1 MSKNKKISIFAGNK
15 CPEHVNASVR
25 ERPENIE
32 TNENTD
38 PGRTRANELISRIA
52 GILISLT
59 ALCVL
64 SPLIIILSFLI
75 KVSGKGPVIYSQDRI
90 GKNGKPFVIYKFRS
104 MVFNAETG
112 LPRLSCSNEERITRI
127 GKFLRKYRIDEIP
140 NFINVIKGDMSIVGP
155 RPERKFFIDQIME
168 RNPAFSELLRI
179 KPGIT
184 SWGQVKYGYASDV
197 DQMLERLEYD
207 LYYIRNKSLFLDIK
221 ILFCTTGT
229 ILKGKGL

>member
-1 MSKNKKISIFAGNK
+1 
-15 CPEHVNASVR
+15 
-25 ERPENIE
+25 
-32 TNENTD
+32 
-38 PGRTRANELISRIA
+38 
-52 GILISLT
+52 
-59 ALCVL
+59 
-64 SPLIIILSFLI
+64 
-75 KVSGKGPVIYSQDRI
+75 
-90 GKNGKPFVIYKFRS
+90 
-104 MVFNAETG
+104 
-112 LPRLSCSNEERITRI
+112 
-127 GKFLRKYRIDEIP
+127 
-140 NFINVIKGDMSIVGP
+140 P

-207 LYYIRNKSLFLDIK
+207 LYYIRNKSLLLDIK